1 MVADRRLRWI
11 GKSSPSK
18 SGFPHVFFEASFS
31 MANRLANVRG
41 VAPTTREF
49 VDDTRRKVLGD
60 LVFESE
66 EIAQS
71 GCGPKDKSNLKIR
84 NSFAKNFLE
93 FLLELLGAISGIG
106 KN

>member
-1 MVADRRLRWI
+1 
-11 GKSSPSK
+11 
-18 SGFPHVFFEASFS
+18 
-31 MANRLANVRG
+31 MANGLADVRG

-71 GCGPKDKSNLKIR
+71 GCGSKDKSNLKIR
-84 NSFAKNFLE
+84 NSFVKNFLE
-93 FLLELLGAISGIG
+93 FLLELLGVIPEIG
-106 KN
+106 KD